1 MCTTNKIEDERGTQL
16 FDNKEPYEFNICND
30 LLFDITIVFARNLS
44 ENMGHTTELRV
55 FWREEGA
62 EMHLV
67 KGLF

>member
-44 ENMGHTTELRV
+44 ENT
-55 FWREEGA
+55 GA
-62 EMHLV
+62 EGVL
-67 KGLF
+67 KGGGSRDAFS